1 MKAMLVYGA
10 GTAWVFAVQ
19 ALTCGTRDRGAVLL
33 CRGLF
38 SECECFARGMVA
50 AGATVRSARFTEE
63 SDPQDRPWSWDVLL
77 SSRWPNIH
85 PVDDGPELL
94 SDAKE
99 RNTFIANLAMRRKGT
114 HANRT

>member
-10 GTAWVFAVQ
+10 GTAWVFAVE
-19 ALTCGTRDRGAVLL
+19 ALTCGTKGREASTL
-33 CRGLF
+33 CHASFR
-38 SECECFARGMVA
+38 ECEFYALGMVA
-50 AGATVRSARFTEE
+50 AGATVRSAAYTGGG
-63 SDPQDRPWSWDVLL
+63 DPQGMPWSWMLNESPFRSL
-77 SSRWPNIH
+77 MK
-85 PVDDGPELL
+85 PVEDGPELL